1 MFDLSA
7 FKSRVITPARQT
19 LFKIHV
25 VIPAMDVPDF
35 EFLCEAT
42 TVPEVQTNNFPIHY
56 NGRQIQ
62 YSGDKKYF
70 PWTVTVINEEGNPT
84 RREFERWFE
93 VNNGTLS
100 GVRDGQFATSLDYK
114 GRAEVVQQTQTG
126 DEPPTA
132 RYICD
137 GLFPTRLGEMQLD
150 WKQTDQYQTFQVT
163 FAMDWWGT
171 DETIS

>member
-42 TVPEVQTNNFPIHY
+42 NVPEVQTAAFPIHY
-56 NGRQIQ
+56 NGRQIM

-114 GRAEVVQQTQTG
+114 GRAEIIQQTQTG
-126 DEPPTA
+126 DEPTTA

-137 GLFPTRLGEMQLD
+137 GLFPTQLGQMALD

-163 FAMDWWGT
+163 FALDWWGT
-171 DETIS
+171 YETIS